1 MKTRIVVLASCL
13 LAFAAQAQEAKKELW
28 MWKDANGVI
37 HYSDVPGP
45 GAKKVDLTVIE
56 AQPRPATPAASPA
69 SGLPDSSA
77 PVAPVR
83 YTTLEI
89 LQPENESSFFEADAT
104 VQVSIRSDPDL
115 AEGDQLVLYLDGRV
129 VGGPG
134 SSFEHTLSNL
144 DRGAH
149 LLAARIVDSRGREKI
164 RSKDVTI
171 YIKQVTTIPPRAVG
185 PNLRPPPRPTPRAG
199 G

>member
-13 LAFAAQAQEAKKELW
+13 LAFVAQAQEVRKELW

-56 AQPRPATPAASPA
+56 AQPRPATPAAA
-69 SGLPDSSA
+69 AKSGSPDSSTA
-77 PVAPVR
+77 VEPVS
-83 YTTLEI
+83 YTSLEI
-89 LQPENESSFFEADAT
+89 LQPENEASFFDADAT

-115 AEGDQLVLYLDGRV
+115 AEGDRMVLYLDGQV
-129 VGGPG
+129 VDGPG
-134 SSFEHTLSNL
+134 SAFEYTLSNL

-149 LLAARIVDSRGREKI
+149 QLAARIVDSRGREKI
-164 RSKDVTI
+164 RSKDVTF
-171 YIKQVTTIPPRAVG
+171 YIKQVANVPPRAVG
-185 PNLRPPPRPTPRAG
+185 PNLKPPPRPTPRG